1 MNMDIDVASAEPVYE
16 QIVRQ
21 IVQGVRQGALAPG
34 APLPPIRQLARD
46 LDLNQ
51 NTVAKAYK
59 PGEWNQMHLVAR
71 GRTMTFSINGVLM
84 SVFIDDHPT
93 KFLPKG
99 VLSIQLEGRGD
110 NKAAFRNLWLKNY

>member
-1 MNMDIDVASAEPVYE
+1 
-16 QIVRQ
+16 VRP
-21 IVQGVRQGALAPG
+21 RPD
-34 APLPPIRQLARD
+34 R
-46 LDLNQ
+46 
-51 NTVAKAYK
+51 AKAGQVVRAAVADGEMPKLLATFSDGATLTKNYK

-71 GRTMTFSINGVLM
+71 GRTMMFFINGVLM

-110 NKAAFRNLWLKNY
+110 NAAYFRNLWLKELR